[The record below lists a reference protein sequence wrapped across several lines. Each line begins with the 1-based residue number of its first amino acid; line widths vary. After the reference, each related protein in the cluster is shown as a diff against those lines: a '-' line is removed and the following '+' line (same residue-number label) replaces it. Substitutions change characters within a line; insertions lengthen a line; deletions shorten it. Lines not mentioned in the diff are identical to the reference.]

1 MRLMNMNP
9 ILLASYD
16 YEMTAT
22 RLQQDLSAS
31 GIDCV
36 VEKVPKTSA
45 YDAMI
50 DHSSFC
56 FAVYVDHEDYTQA
69 KEILKQFNATRD
81 EETPWCPK
89 CGSHEVTK
97 TVVHH
102 EHGPNWLWY
111 LFPSPI
117 ASSLFFE
124 DYDEEDYH
132 CNSCGHD
139 FKRY

>member
-1 MRLMNMNP
+1 MNMNP

-16 YEMTAT
+16 YEMTAI

-81 EETPWCPK
+81 EE
-89 CGSHEVTK
+89 
-97 TVVHH
+97 
-102 EHGPNWLWY
+102 
-111 LFPSPI
+111 
-117 ASSLFFE
+117 FE